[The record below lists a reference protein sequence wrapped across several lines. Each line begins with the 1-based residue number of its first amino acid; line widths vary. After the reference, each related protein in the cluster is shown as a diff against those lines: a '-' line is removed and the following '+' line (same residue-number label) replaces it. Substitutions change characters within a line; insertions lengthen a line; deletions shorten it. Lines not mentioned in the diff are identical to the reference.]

1 MLRLQDN
8 LALIPLISISS
19 LTLMKRM
26 TLGELGQF
34 SLVYFLHISHNAMTN
49 LRVEDTDI

>member
-8 LALIPLISISS
+8 LALIPLVSISS
-19 LTLMKRM
+19 LTFMKKRM

-34 SLVYFLHISHNAMTN
+34 SLVYFTHISHNAMP
-49 LRVEDTDI
+49 D